1 MEILDNFLIDFLK
14 DIPKTDL
21 INLFG
26 LVRRKKL
33 KKNEIFIDEGTF
45 YNKFFYVKKGL
56 IRGFYTDSDGE
67 EKTIFFRWEKEFG
80 ADPESFFNHK
90 PSKLT
95 WSAMEETEILEMNF
109 EKFEEL
115 SKRNVGLLKLRILTN
130 NKLMNRM
137 YERLESF
144 ILYSPE
150 ERFQHLL
157 ETHHD
162 LCERIPDKY
171 LASFL
176 GITPVSLS
184 RIKKRLEN

>member
-1 MEILDNFLIDFLK
+1 M
-14 DIPKTDL
+14 
-21 INLFG
+21 IN
-26 LVRRKKL
+26 RKKL
-33 KKNEIFIDEGTF
+33 KKNEIFIEEGTF
-45 YNKFFYVKKGL
+45 YSKFFYIKKGL
-56 IRGFYTDSDGE
+56 VRGFYSNADGE

-130 NKLMNRM
+130 NKLLNRM

-144 ILYSPE
+144 ILYTPE

-157 ETHHD
+157 ETRPD

>member
-45 YNKFFYVKKGL
+45 YNKFFYIKKGL
-56 IRGFYTDSDGE
+56 VRGFYSNADGE

-95 WSAMEETEILEMNF
+95 
-109 EKFEEL
+109 
-115 SKRNVGLLKLRILTN
+115 
-130 NKLMNRM
+130 
-137 YERLESF
+137 
-144 ILYSPE
+144 
-150 ERFQHLL
+150 
-157 ETHHD
+157 
-162 LCERIPDKY
+162 
-171 LASFL
+171 
-176 GITPVSLS
+176 
-184 RIKKRLEN
+184 